1 MNVSE
6 ALKLYLVMGSTNCHV
21 FDPEKTLAEAIEGG
35 ITLFQFREKGIEA
48 LKENDCLYL
57 GQKLRQLCEKNKIP
71 FIVNDDI
78 ELALELQADGVHIGQ
93 EDGDPF
99 RTRKR
104 IGENMWMGI
113 STHSVEEAQQAVKDG
128 ADYIGVGPM
137 FPTKTKE
144 DAHQV
149 VGPDLIKSI
158 RRSGL
163 EQFPIV
169 GIGGITL
176 DRAKIVYEA
185 GANGVAVIS
194 AISGAESPKHAAAE
208 FFSINSTQI

>member
-1 MNVSE
+1 
-6 ALKLYLVMGSTNCHV
+6 MGSANCRV
-21 FDPEKTLAEAIEGG
+21 LDPEKTLAEAIEGG
-35 ITLFQFREKGIEA
+35 ITIFQFREKGDSA
-48 LKENDCLYL
+48 LREQERLYL

-78 ELALELQADGVHIGQ
+78 EMALELHADGVHIGQ
-93 EDGDPF
+93 DDRDPYS
-99 RTRKR
+99 TRKQ
-104 IGENMWMGI
+104 IGEKMWMGI
-113 STHSVEEAQQAVKDG
+113 STHSVEEAQKAVKDG

-149 VGPDLIKSI
+149 VGPELIKKI
-158 RRSGL
+158 RSSGL
-163 EQFPIV
+163 EHFPIV

-176 DRAKIVYEA
+176 DRARLVYQA

-194 AISGAESPKHAAAE
+194 AISGAELPKQAAAA
-208 FFSINSTQI
+208 FHSIK

>member
-1 MNVSE
+1 
-6 ALKLYLVMGSTNCHV
+6 MGSVNCRM
-21 FDPEKTLAEAIEGG
+21 FDPEKTLAGAIEGG
-35 ITLFQFREKGIEA
+35 ITLFQFREKGNEA
-48 LKENDCLYL
+48 LKGNACLYL

-78 ELALELQADGVHIGQ
+78 EMALELHADGVHIGQ
-93 EDGDPF
+93 DDGDPYL
-99 RTRKR
+99 TRKR
-104 IGENMWMGI
+104 IGEDMWMGI

-137 FPTKTKE
+137 FPTKTKA

-149 VGPDLIKSI
+149 VGPELIKKI
-158 RRSGL
+158 RSSGL
-163 EQFPIV
+163 EHIPIV

-176 DRAKIVYEA
+176 DRAPFVFQA

-194 AISGAESPKHAAAE
+194 AISGAESPKQAASA
-208 FFSINSTQI
+208 FYGFLTGQ